1 MSDDAH
7 ARKERLRK
15 LRERAQPAPQ
25 TPRSVDPA
33 PTAGGGAR
41 MAQRVLRLLSVGPK
55 LPGSRVSQPGM
66 VRLAE
71 LLNGHDGPL
80 VKRVLTF
87 LSQPGEP
94 RVAGLSVAQ
103 AEKLLDLLSRRNDGG
118 DALARLDAPPPKVE
132 PVKAAPPAEPGWVS
146 TLEDDFF

>member
-1 MSDDAH
+1 MSDDAD

-15 LRERAQPAPQ
+15 LRGRAQPAPEA
-25 TPRSVDPA
+25 PRSVDPV
-33 PTAGGGAR
+33 PTAGGAR

-80 VKRVLTF
+80 VKRVLAF

-103 AEKLLDLLSRRNDGG
+103 AEKLLDLLSRRTGGG
-118 DALARLDAPPPKVE
+118 DALARLEDAPPPKAE
-132 PVKAAPPAEPGWVS
+132 PTPPAEPGWVS

>member
-15 LRERAQPAPQ
+15 LRGRAQPVPE
-25 TPRSVDPA
+25 TPRSVDSV
-33 PTAGGGAR
+33 PTAGGAR

-80 VKRVLTF
+80 VKRVLAF

-103 AEKLLDLLSRRNDGG
+103 AEKLLDLLSRRTGGG
-118 DALARLDAPPPKVE
+118 DALARLEDAPPPKVE
-132 PVKAAPPAEPGWVS
+132 AAEPGWVS